1 MTCSPWRTPSAATPC
16 ARRAR
21 RSWNARHVR
30 RRSPSMTAGASGF
43 DAAWLAIASI
53 CPHCATQ
60 KPMADVRSGKD
71 PVMPRELRPL
81 VLLAAFALIC
91 AGLWFAREVLIPI
104 AFASLMALVL
114 TPLVEAVQRRGV
126 HRVAAVLLVAVFV
139 CSVIG
144 AAVWV
149 LAQQVAT
156 IANDL
161 PQYRHEIHRKIADV
175 RVFQR
180 SGSIGKM
187 QETVREVAAEAQRS
201 EPAQAPRPQPVTVT
215 PSERPFWQLPSTLGA
230 VATTAATVGFV
241 TVLIVFMLLERQE
254 LRNRPLR
261 RFAVPPAVSRG
272 WTKPLL
278 GPALFAVLE
287 RLIGGVVEPLLYGH
301 SIGVSQTALLVAIA
315 FWTWI
320 WGPLGLILAT
330 PLTVCLVVVG
340 KYVPDLEFILTLV
353 SDRPVLTPDVAYYQR
368 LLAADLDEAAEIAEA
383 QLAALGMER
392 LYDEVMLP
400 AMM

>member
-254 LRNRPLR
+254 LRNRLPPPPGRGRVTITTKAIDEATQGITHYLLMQSLVNTCFGSAVAIGLFLLGVPYPVLWGALAALLR
-261 RFAVPPAVSRG
+261 FIPYVGAWTAALLPFTMSLAVFPG

-278 GPALFAVLE
+278 VAALFAVLE
-287 RLIGGVVEPLLYGH
+287 PLIWGVVAPLL
-301 SIGVSQTALLVAIA
+301 SPS
-315 FWTWI
+315 
-320 WGPLGLILAT
+320 
-330 PLTVCLVVVG
+330 
-340 KYVPDLEFILTLV
+340 EE
-353 SDRPVLTPDVAYYQR
+353 RP
-368 LLAADLDEAAEIAEA
+368 
-383 QLAALGMER
+383 
-392 LYDEVMLP
+392 
-400 AMM
+400 